1 MTKFIHTADL
11 QLGMTRHFLDGD
23 AQPRYTQARFDVIRR
38 IGELAS
44 AEGCGFVIVGG
55 DVFES
60 NLLDRQTVIRS
71 LDAMSTVSVPVFLL
85 PGNHDPLNAS
95 SIFRSEAFINNCP
108 SNVKV
113 LDTNEPVRLNELNV
127 EIIGAPWDSKEPLED
142 LVTRVCQGLTPD
154 TGVVRI
160 VVGHGAVDT
169 IVPGFGKP
177 SVIHADDVEAF
188 IASGIVQYVGLGDR
202 HSLTEV
208 GKSGRFWYS
217 GSPLVTDYDETEPNF
232 VLVVEIDNER
242 IEVTPH
248 RVGDWRFERARFD
261 LNNES
266 DVAALEQWFEG
277 FPDKQRTV
285 VKLDLVGTLSVSCA
299 ARLDK
304 VLEHNAQRF
313 AAIEQSERASDLHVM
328 PDDHDLSAIAV
339 SGFARGALEE
349 LLEAAKGDT
358 PDAEEARDALG
369 LLFRLVGG
377 VK

>member
-11 QLGMTRHFLDGD
+11 QLGMIRHFLDGD
-23 AQPRYTQARFDVIRR
+23 AQPRYTQARFDVVRR
-38 IGELAS
+38 IGELAA
-44 AEGCGFVIVGG
+44 AEGCAFVIVGG

-71 LDAMSTVSVPVFLL
+71 LDAMSTIPVPVFLL

-95 SIFRSEAFINNCP
+95 SVFLSETFLSNCP
-108 SNVKV
+108 ANVRV
-113 LDTNEPVRLNELNV
+113 LDTGEPIRLDEFNV
-127 EIIGAPWDSKEPLED
+127 EIVGAPWDSKEPLED
-142 LVTRVCQGLTPD
+142 LITRACQGLTPD
-154 TGVVRI
+154 PGVVRI
-160 VVGHGAVDT
+160 LVGHGAVDT

-208 GKSGRFWYS
+208 GSTGRFWYS

-232 VLVVEIDNER
+232 VLVVDLDLEGVK
-242 IEVTPH
+242 VTPH

-261 LNNES
+261 LNSEV
-266 DVAALEQWFEG
+266 DVVALEQWFEG

-285 VKLDLVGTLSVSCA
+285 VKLDLVGTLSVTSA
-299 ARLDK
+299 AQLEA

-328 PDDHDLSAIAV
+328 PDDGDLEALSV

-349 LLEAAKGDT
+349 LLGAARGDT

-369 LLFRLVGG
+369 LLFRLSGG